1 MPRSH
6 TSLSDDDAVERR
18 FQAVA
23 FRQFRALLRKD
34 IVSELRTREMI
45 ASMFL
50 FVVLA
55 MIVFH
60 YAFTVHGGGNNGG
73 SGGSGG
79 SGDLSLFAGGMLWV
93 VFVFGALL
101 GLNRSFAHEK
111 DEGCLD
117 GLLLCPVDRVT
128 IFLAKMTANLIFLGL
143 IQVLAVPLFLVIFAS
158 GRVAAHLPAF
168 LALIVLADLGIAAL
182 GTLVATISMNTRAR
196 DLLLPILFL
205 PLAIP
210 LLIAA
215 ASGTSTVFSGAAAG
229 GSLLAR
235 LAFLLVYD
243 GVFLVLAYGTYDFA
257 IGE

>member
-1 MPRSH
+1 MG
-6 TSLSDDDAVERR
+6 L
-18 FQAVA
+18 
-23 FRQFRALLRKD
+23 RQFKAMVRKD
-34 IVSELRTREMI
+34 IVSELRSRETVV
-45 ASMFL
+45 SMFL

-55 MIVFH
+55 MVVFH
-60 YAFTVHGGGNNGG
+60 YAFTVPGGGA
-73 SGGSGG
+73 
-79 SGDLSLFAGGMLWV
+79 LSFYTGGMLWV

-143 IQVLAVPLFLVIFAS
+143 IQLLAVPVFALFFAA
-158 GRVAAHLPAF
+158 GRMAAHLPAF
-168 LALIVLADLGIAAL
+168 LALVVLADVGIAAL
-182 GTLVATISMNTRAR
+182 GTLLATIAMHTRAR

-205 PLAIP
+205 PLVIP

-215 ASGTSTVFSGAAAG
+215 ASGTSAVLAG
-229 GSLLAR
+229 SAGSVSVLGR

-243 GVFLVLAYGTYDFA
+243 GVFLVLAYGTYDVA

>member
-1 MPRSH
+1 M
-6 TSLSDDDAVERR
+6 
-18 FQAVA
+18 A

-34 IVSELRTREMI
+34 IVSELRTREMV

-60 YAFTVHGGGNNGG
+60 YAFTVHGSSGG
-73 SGGSGG
+73 SGGGPGSAGDG

-101 GLNRSFAHEK
+101 GLNRSFVHEK

-128 IFLAKMTANLIFLGL
+128 IFLAKMTANLIFLGV
-143 IQVLAVPLFLVIFAS
+143 IQVLAIPVFVVIFAS
-158 GRVAAHLPAF
+158 GRVAAHLPGF
-168 LALIVLADLGIAAL
+168 LALIVLADVGIAAL

-215 ASGTSTVFSGAAAG
+215 ASGTSTVFSGAAG
-229 GSLLAR
+229 GGPLLAR

>member
-1 MPRSH
+1 MG
-6 TSLSDDDAVERR
+6 L
-18 FQAVA
+18 
-23 FRQFRALLRKD
+23 RQFKAMVRKD
-34 IVSELRTREMI
+34 IVSELRSRETVV
-45 ASMFL
+45 SMFL

-55 MIVFH
+55 MVVFH
-60 YAFTVHGGGNNGG
+60 YAFTVPGG
-73 SGGSGG
+73 
-79 SGDLSLFAGGMLWV
+79 GDLSFYTGGMLWV

-143 IQVLAVPLFLVIFAS
+143 IQLLAVPVFALFFAA
-158 GRVAAHLPAF
+158 GRMAAHLPAF
-168 LALIVLADLGIAAL
+168 LALVVLADVGIAAL
-182 GTLVATISMNTRAR
+182 GTLLATIAMHTRAR

-205 PLAIP
+205 PLVIP

-215 ASGTSTVFSGAAAG
+215 ASGTSAVLAG
-229 GSLLAR
+229 SAGSVSVLGR

-243 GVFLVLAYGTYDFA
+243 GVFLVLAYGTYDVA

>member
-1 MPRSH
+1 
-6 TSLSDDDAVERR
+6 
-18 FQAVA
+18 VA

-34 IVSELRTREMI
+34 IVSELRTREMV

-60 YAFTVHGGGNNGG
+60 YAFTVHAGSSGG
-73 SGGSGG
+73 SGGAGSAG

-101 GLNRSFAHEK
+101 GLNRSFVHEK

-117 GLLLCPVDRVT
+117 GLLLCPVDRVI

-143 IQVLAVPLFLVIFAS
+143 IQVLAVPVFVVIFAS
-158 GRVAAHLPAF
+158 GRVATHLPAF

-182 GTLVATISMNTRAR
+182 GTLLATISMNTRAR

-215 ASGTSTVFSGAAAG
+215 ASGTSTVFSGAAGG

>member
-1 MPRSH
+1 MG
-6 TSLSDDDAVERR
+6 L
-18 FQAVA
+18 
-23 FRQFRALLRKD
+23 RQFRAMVRKD
-34 IVSELRTREMI
+34 IVSELRSRETVV
-45 ASMFL
+45 SMFL

-55 MIVFH
+55 MVVFH
-60 YAFTVHGGGNNGG
+60 YAFTVPGG
-73 SGGSGG
+73 
-79 SGDLSLFAGGMLWV
+79 GDLSFYTGGMLWV

-143 IQVLAVPLFLVIFAS
+143 IQLLAVPVFALFFAA
-158 GRVAAHLPAF
+158 GRMAAHLPAF
-168 LALIVLADLGIAAL
+168 LALVVLADVGIAAL
-182 GTLVATISMNTRAR
+182 GTLLATIAMHTRAR

-205 PLAIP
+205 PLVIP

-215 ASGTSTVFSGAAAG
+215 ASGTSAVLAG
-229 GSLLAR
+229 STGSVSVLGR

-243 GVFLVLAYGTYDFA
+243 GVFLVLAYGTYDVA

>member
-1 MPRSH
+1 
-6 TSLSDDDAVERR
+6 V
-18 FQAVA
+18 
-23 FRQFRALLRKD
+23 RKD
-34 IVSELRTREMI
+34 IVSELRSRETVV
-45 ASMFL
+45 SMFL

-55 MIVFH
+55 MVVFH
-60 YAFTVHGGGNNGG
+60 YAFTVPGG
-73 SGGSGG
+73 
-79 SGDLSLFAGGMLWV
+79 GDLSFYTGGMLWV

-143 IQVLAVPLFLVIFAS
+143 IQLLAVPVFALFFAA
-158 GRVAAHLPAF
+158 GRMAAHLPAF
-168 LALIVLADLGIAAL
+168 LALVVLADVGIAAL
-182 GTLVATISMNTRAR
+182 GTLLATIAMHTRAR

-205 PLAIP
+205 PLVIP

-215 ASGTSTVFSGAAAG
+215 ASGTSAVLAG
-229 GSLLAR
+229 SAGSVSVLGR

-243 GVFLVLAYGTYDFA
+243 GVFLVLAYGTYDVA

>member
-1 MPRSH
+1 
-6 TSLSDDDAVERR
+6 
-18 FQAVA
+18 
-23 FRQFRALLRKD
+23 
-34 IVSELRTREMI
+34 
-45 ASMFL
+45 
-50 FVVLA
+50 
-55 MIVFH
+55 
-60 YAFTVHGGGNNGG
+60 
-73 SGGSGG
+73 
-79 SGDLSLFAGGMLWV
+79 MLWV

-143 IQVLAVPLFLVIFAS
+143 IQLLAVPVFALLLAS
-158 GRVAAHLPAF
+158 GRIVAHLPAF

-182 GTLVATISMNTRAR
+182 GTLLATISMNTRAR
-196 DLLLPILFL
+196 DLLLPIVFL

-215 ASGTSTVFSGAAAG
+215 ASGTSAVLSDSAG
-229 GSLLAR
+229 SVSVLGR

-243 GVFLVLAYGTYDFA
+243 GVFLVLAYGTYDVA

>member
-1 MPRSH
+1 M
-6 TSLSDDDAVERR
+6 
-18 FQAVA
+18 A

-55 MIVFH
+55 MIIFH
-60 YAFTVHGGGNNGG
+60 YAFTVHAGNA
-73 SGGSGG
+73 GSGG

-101 GLNRSFAHEK
+101 GLNRSFVHEK

-117 GLLLCPVDRVT
+117 GLLLCPVDRVI

-143 IQVLAVPLFLVIFAS
+143 IQVLAVPVFVVIFAS
-158 GRVAAHLPAF
+158 GRIATHLPAF

-182 GTLVATISMNTRAR
+182 GTLLATISMNTRAR

-205 PLAIP
+205 PLVIP

-215 ASGTSTVFSGAAAG
+215 ASGTSTVFSGTAGG

>member
-1 MPRSH
+1 MKRSH
-6 TSLSDDDAVERR
+6 TSLSDDDEVDRR
-18 FQAVA
+18 YQAAA

-45 ASMFL
+45 VSMFL

-60 YAFTVHGGGNNGG
+60 YAFTIHGVGGG
-73 SGGSGG
+73 SGAGAGD
-79 SGDLSLFAGGMLWV
+79 GDLSPFAGGMLWV

-101 GLNRSFAHEK
+101 GLNRSFVHEK
-111 DEGCLD
+111 DEACLD

-128 IFLAKMTANLIFLGL
+128 IFLAKMTANLIFMGL
-143 IQVLAVPLFLVIFAS
+143 IQVLAVPVFLVIFAS
-158 GRVAAHLPAF
+158 GRVATHLPAF
-168 LALIVLADLGIAAL
+168 IALIVLADLGIAAL
-182 GTLVATISMNTRAR
+182 GTLLATISVNTRSR

-205 PLAIP
+205 PLAVP

-215 ASGTSTVFSGAAAG
+215 ASGTSIVFSGAAGA

>member
-1 MPRSH
+1 
-6 TSLSDDDAVERR
+6 
-18 FQAVA
+18 VA

-34 IVSELRTREMI
+34 IVSELRTREMV

-60 YAFTVHGGGNNGG
+60 YAFTAHGSSGG
-73 SGGSGG
+73 SGGGPGSAGDG

-101 GLNRSFAHEK
+101 GLNRSFVHEK

-128 IFLAKMTANLIFLGL
+128 IFLAKMTANLIFLGV
-143 IQVLAVPLFLVIFAS
+143 IQVLAIPVFVVIFAS
-158 GRVAAHLPAF
+158 GRVAAHLPGF
-168 LALIVLADLGIAAL
+168 LALIVLADVGIAAL

-215 ASGTSTVFSGAAAG
+215 ASGTSTVFSGAAGG

>member
-1 MPRSH
+1 M
-6 TSLSDDDAVERR
+6 
-18 FQAVA
+18 A

-34 IVSELRTREMI
+34 IVSELRTREMV

-60 YAFTVHGGGNNGG
+60 YAFTVHGSSGG
-73 SGGSGG
+73 SGGGPGSAGDG

-101 GLNRSFAHEK
+101 GLNRSFVHEK

-128 IFLAKMTANLIFLGL
+128 IFLAKMTANLIFLGV
-143 IQVLAVPLFLVIFAS
+143 IQVLAVPVFVVIFAS

-168 LALIVLADLGIAAL
+168 LALIVLADVGIAAL

-215 ASGTSTVFSGAAAG
+215 ASGTSTVFSGAAG
-229 GSLLAR
+229 GGPLFAR

>member
-1 MPRSH
+1 M
-6 TSLSDDDAVERR
+6 
-18 FQAVA
+18 A

-34 IVSELRTREMI
+34 IVSELRTREMV

-60 YAFTVHGGGNNGG
+60 YAFTIHGSSAGG
-73 SGGSGG
+73 SGAGSAGG

-128 IFLAKMTANLIFLGL
+128 IFLAKMTANLIFLGA
-143 IQVLAVPLFLVIFAS
+143 IQVLAVPVFVVIFAS

-215 ASGTSTVFSGAAAG
+215 ASGTSTVFSGAAGG